1 MDFRPTPEQ
10 EMLRAAV
17 AKIATSFGHTWFQ
30 ERSAAGEHAGEL
42 WAALGQAGYLG
53 VHIAEE
59 YGGGGMGISELAMVC
74 EEVAAAGCPLLLFL
88 VSPAICASLIG
99 KFGTADQRSRWLP
112 RFATGEL
119 KMAFAITEPD
129 AGSNSHRISTTATRD
144 GETWILRGTKYYISA
159 VDEAE
164 AVLVVTRTG
173 TDPDTGRASLSLF
186 VVDTDAPGLTATH
199 IPVEISSPE
208 KQFTLFFDDVVVPA
222 DRLVGDSGEGMRQVF
237 AGLNPERIMSAAVS
251 NGIGRY
257 AIERAV
263 AYARDRAVWG
273 VPIGSHQGVAH
284 PLAKAKIEVEL
295 ARLMAMK
302 ASWAYDANLDPAE
315 AGEAANMAKFASAEA
330 SIGALDQA
338 IQVYGGNGFAT
349 ESGIA
354 DLWGLARLLRTAPVS
369 REMILNFVAQHSLTL
384 PKSY

>member
-1 MDFRPTPEQ
+1 MDFRPSPEQ
-10 EMLRAAV
+10 EMLRESV
-17 AKIATSFGHTWFQ
+17 AKIAASYGHAWFQ
-30 ERSAAGEHAGEL
+30 ERSAAGEKADEL
-42 WAALGQAGYLG
+42 WTALGQAGYLG
-53 VHIAEE
+53 VNVPEE
-59 YGGGGMGISELAMVC
+59 HGGGGMGIAELAIVC

-88 VSPAICASLIG
+88 VSPAICASIVT
-99 KFGTADQRSRWLP
+99 KFGSEDQRAQWLP

-144 GETWILRGTKYYISA
+144 GDVYLLRGTKHYISA

-173 TDPDTGRASLSLF
+173 TDPLTGRASLSLF
-186 VVDTDAPGLTATH
+186 VVDTDAPGLQATL

-208 KQFTLFFDDVVVPA
+208 KQFTLFFDEVEVPA
-222 DRLVGDSGEGMRQVF
+222 DRLVGAEGEGLRQVF

-251 NGIGRY
+251 AGIGRY

-263 AYARDRAVWG
+263 GYARERSVWG
-273 VPIGSHQGVAH
+273 APIGSHQGVAH
-284 PLAKAKIEVEL
+284 PLAKAKIELEL
-295 ARLMAMK
+295 ARLMNHK
-302 ASWAYDANLDPAE
+302 AAWAYDAGVPE
-315 AGEAANMAKFASAEA
+315 AGEAANMAKFAAAEA
-330 SIGALDQA
+330 GLAALDQA
-338 IQVYGGNGFAT
+338 IQTFGGNGFAT

-369 REMILNFVAQHSLTL
+369 REMILNFVAQHSLSL
-384 PKSY
+384 PRSY